1 MKNKITIKHK
11 NNNQPK
17 QFSLATPA
25 FRALFP
31 DLQGGIKG
39 YFFSFLQDV
48 LGADSTKR
56 YYSNKADIYNILA
69 NIMSG
74 RRKQDECDKSVNR
87 YPFLKKILDVEKVFC
102 LKGTSIWEVFQTKIG
117 LRFIAWELE
126 RGQVG
131 INNLLSFEKEVLH

>member
-11 NNNQPK
+11 NNNQSK

-31 DLQGGIKG
+31 DLQGGVKG
-39 YFFSFLQDV
+39 YFFSFLQD
-48 LGADSTKR
+48 
-56 YYSNKADIYNILA
+56 IL
-69 NIMSG
+69 
-74 RRKQDECDKSVNR
+74 
-87 YPFLKKILDVEKVFC
+87 KINSVEKYNKVDKNFQ

-117 LRFIAWELE
+117 LRFIAWEME
-126 RGQVG
+126 RGQIG